1 MSQSL
6 YACASL
12 LDLTY
17 DIQNALVL
25 LVLWVISTAVIE
37 ARLLVAILFLGF
49 AAWEA
54 LRNRGHN
61 VVFSAVRDT
70 PRKSVFRRTGIRQ
83 LRNRA
88 CYGNLVSSFSN
99 STLALY

>member
-17 DIQNALVL
+17 DIENALVL

-37 ARLLVAILFLGF
+37 ARLLVAILFLFF
-49 AAWEA
+49 AAYETMRSRGRIVVLSA
-54 LRNRGHN
+54 FQDTVKKGVLRR
-61 VVFSAVRDT
+61 
-70 PRKSVFRRTGIRQ
+70 P
-83 LRNRA
+83 
-88 CYGNLVSSFSN
+88 
-99 STLALY
+99 